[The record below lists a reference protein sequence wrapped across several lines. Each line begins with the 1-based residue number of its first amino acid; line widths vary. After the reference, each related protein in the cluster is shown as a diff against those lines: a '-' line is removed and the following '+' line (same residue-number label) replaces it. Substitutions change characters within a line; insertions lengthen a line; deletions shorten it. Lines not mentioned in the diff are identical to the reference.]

1 MIFETRTVFS
11 GGRLNFLVA
20 LFLDFAGLS
29 YLRTRALQLLRM
41 KELGAL
47 IGKEIRLELKQRYV
61 INGIL
66 LYLLST
72 IFVTYLAFEDTI
84 TPETWNSL
92 FWIILLF
99 VAVNGISKSF
109 VQESPARHLYY
120 YTITSPQ
127 KIVMSKII
135 YNLILMFIL
144 STLSFGFFV
153 LLMGNLVVNIALF
166 LVTLVLGSLGL
177 ASVLTM
183 VAAIASR
190 AGHNFSLMAI
200 LSFPIVLPLL
210 INLMKSSRSA
220 MTSSDWSGSGG
231 LLVVL
236 LTINLAVITLAYIL
250 FPYLWR
256 D

>member
-1 MIFETRTVFS
+1 MNE
-11 GGRLNFLVA
+11 
-20 LFLDFAGLS
+20 LS
-29 YLRTRALQLLRM
+29 
-41 KELGAL
+41 AL

-66 LYLLST
+66 LYLVST
-72 IFVTYLAFEDTI
+72 IFVTYLAFEDKI

-153 LLMGNLVVNIALF
+153 LLMGNLVINIALF
-166 LVTLVLGSLGL
+166 IITLVLGSLGL

-190 AGHNFSLMAI
+190 AGNNFSLMAI

-210 INLMKSSRSA
+210 ITLMKSSGLA
-220 MTSSDWSGSGG
+220 LTSGDWSTAGG
-231 LLVVL
+231 LLVIL
-236 LTINLAVITLAYIL
+236 LTINIAVIILAYIL
-250 FPYLWR
+250 FPYLWK